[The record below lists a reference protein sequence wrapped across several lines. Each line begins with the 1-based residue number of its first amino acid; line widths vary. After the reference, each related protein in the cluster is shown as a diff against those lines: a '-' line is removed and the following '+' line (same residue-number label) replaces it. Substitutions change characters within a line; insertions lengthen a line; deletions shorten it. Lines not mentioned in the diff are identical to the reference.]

1 MKKLFLPLIGLIL
14 ISISCEKNVSE
25 QNNNSV
31 SKDVT
36 IDDNI
41 KCESGVLVFKDQISL
56 SNYENKANRMGISEL
71 TKQEES
77 LGFESQKRIFEAIA
91 LKEYNIQIK
100 PFEGKT
106 DDEMK
111 NIPFPGHC
119 LEYSST
125 LKSGIIKE
133 INEPGG
139 SYIDYNLT
147 DRSKAVY
154 LNKDGLV
161 MVGNTLYFVK
171 GNISKS
177 IENATLANSRDL
189 IESNS
194 STIDEISISSLK
206 SVLSGTY
213 TAYKTT
219 SWIYDGS
226 KYRASLDVT
235 YTIKTVGTNSGI
247 DWAQQIQG
255 YPLTLST
262 NSQKKNFWGNWNQY
276 WGSEYINGP
285 ASLHLDWS
293 QIWYGPYTSTN
304 GLYNDFSTN
313 TYLPSASNATLT
325 YNPFTGVPVPNSFL
339 YSIVTAPYSGYYG
352 WGTKPINFD
361 ITANLPGGSSGII
374 CHVIW

>member
-1 MKKLFLPLIGLIL
+1 MKKLFLPLIGLVL

-25 QNNNSV
+25 QNNNSA
-31 SKDVT
+31 SKDVS
-36 IDDNI
+36 INDNI

-56 SNYENKANRMGISEL
+56 SNYENNANRMGISEL
-71 TKQEES
+71 TKQETS

-119 LEYSST
+119 LEYSSA

-161 MVGNTLYFVK
+161 KVGNTLYFVK
-171 GNISKS
+171 GNSIKS
-177 IENATLANSRDL
+177 VENATLTNSREL
-189 IESNS
+189 LES
-194 STIDEISISSLK
+194 SSLNSETSNPVIK

-213 TAYKTT
+213 TAQKTT
-219 SWIYDGS
+219 GWVSNGS
-226 KYRASLDVT
+226 KYRSSLDAT
-235 YTIKTVGTNSGI
+235 YTIKTAGSNQGLNYSDI
-247 DWAQQIQG
+247 IQG
-255 YPLTLST
+255 FPLTINT

-276 WGSEYINGP
+276 WGEETISGP

-313 TYLPSASNATLT
+313 YYFPSASNATLT
-325 YNPFTGVPVPNSFL
+325 YHPFTGAIVANSFG
-339 YSIVTAPYSGYYG
+339 YSLATAPYNGFYG
-352 WGTKPINFD
+352 WGTKPINFN
-361 ITANLPGGSSGII
+361 ITAALPGGCCGI
-374 CHVIW
+374 VLNVYW